1 MSLNKTN
8 YMPIT
13 EEEVERFKKEMLV
26 FSEYDFSGY
35 SIKSFTRRLEK
46 ILNDNKMSVDT
57 LLKRMEKNGNF
68 LEYVVKEITVNTT
81 EPFRTPIIWKNL
93 IPLLDKK
100 LRALDNIN
108 IWHVGCSNGQEVYS
122 MLILLYEMGLFDK
135 AKVYGTDLNEDM
147 LEIAKSGKYR
157 LHDFDE
163 YWNNFDEVMTQFK
176 DFDINNYLEKN
187 VRRSFV
193 KVKSFLIEKPDF
205 VKQNIIKDGNI
216 FGMKFDLIMCRNVL
230 IYFDH
235 DLQNKIFQF
244 FYDNLSE
251 DGVLVIGKH
260 ESILSPI
267 QRKFERFDSIYIKK
281 KIDEIWNF

>member
-1 MSLNKTN
+1 
-8 YMPIT
+8 MPIT